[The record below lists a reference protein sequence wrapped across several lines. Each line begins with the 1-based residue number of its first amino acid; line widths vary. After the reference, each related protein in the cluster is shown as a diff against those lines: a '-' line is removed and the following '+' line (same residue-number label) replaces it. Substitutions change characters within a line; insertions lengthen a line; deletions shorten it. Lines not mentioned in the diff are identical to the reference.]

1 MSANEGNRV
10 VIRRRRRRHHDA
22 PHGGSWKIA
31 YADFMTAMM
40 AFFLVM
46 WLVGI
51 TSQGDREG
59 IAEFFRT
66 PLRVAL
72 TGGDRSSASTSA
84 IPGGGADPI
93 RVEGEVRR
101 AESSP
106 QTARQSEMERR
117 DAARLE
123 NLRTQL
129 ESLIERNPILRQY
142 RPQLLIDIT
151 SEGLRIQIVDDQSRP
166 MFPNGSARVEPH
178 MRAILREIGPTLN
191 DLPNKISLS
200 GHTDATLY
208 TSGERA
214 YSNWELSADRAN
226 ASRRELIAGGMDDRK
241 VLRIM
246 GLASTMPL
254 VRDDPHA
261 AINRRISLVVLNM
274 ATQRRIE
281 RENMSAADSRAAQA
295 ELEMLH
301 EQSALSREAFSGAA
315 PAAMGPD
322 EGEWIP

>member
-1 MSANEGNRV
+1 MSANGGNRV
-10 VIRRRRRRHHDA
+10 VVRRRRRQRQE
-22 PHGGSWKIA
+22 PHSGSWKIA

-46 WLVGI
+46 WLIGI

-59 IAEFFRT
+59 IAEFFRM

-72 TGGDRSSASTSA
+72 TGGDRTSDSSSL
-84 IPGGGADPI
+84 IPGGGADFTHT
-93 RVEGEVRR
+93 EGEVRR
-101 AESSP
+101 SDPS
-106 QTARQSEMERR
+106 TQSIAQGELERR
-117 DAARLE
+117 DAVRLE
-123 NLRTQL
+123 NLRSRL
-129 ESLIERNPILRQY
+129 ESLIERNPVLHQY
-142 RPQLLIDIT
+142 HPQLLVDIT

-166 MFPNGSARVEPH
+166 MFPTGSARVEPH

-191 DLPNKISLS
+191 DLPNKISLA

-208 TSGERA
+208 SSGERA

-226 ASRRELIAGGMDDRK
+226 ASRRELIAGGMDGSK

-246 GLASTMPL
+246 GLGSTMPL

-261 AINRRISLVVLNM
+261 AINRRISLVVLNV

-281 RENMSAADSRAAQA
+281 RENMSAADSRSVQA
-295 ELEMLH
+295 ELD
-301 EQSALSREAFSGAA
+301 ALRNMGTAA
-315 PAAMGPD
+315 PSGLAGDAPAGSAEP
-322 EGEWIP
+322 GEAVFTP